1 MRSWPILNSL
11 VAINLI
17 VLIDMC
23 RYNVISLLTYDLLSI
38 DPLWSPFVIKL
49 IINVLI
55 SLIRGSFFFIVLT
68 FNVPDIFVSFNFLL
82 DKVLTINITFVIV
95 RKM

>member
-23 RYNVISLLTYDLLSI
+23 RYNVISLLTYDLSI
-38 DPLWSPFVIKL
+38 DPLWSPFVVKL

-68 FNVPDIFVSFNFLL
+68 FNVPDIIVSFNFLL